1 MNNERIVREEWDSHV
16 VKDGD
21 EIVILKAFCGG

>member
-1 MNNERIVREEWDSHV
+1 NNEMIVREEWDSLV
-16 VKDGD
+16 LKAGD